1 MTEEAPSKKKRIF
14 KRVRNGV
21 GIVLLLGIVF
31 VVWANVVPGLVSH
44 GLHHQDAGAM
54 PHHEVGLIFGCDER
68 IGGRDNLYFSYR
80 IDAAVE
86 LWNAGKVGCFI
97 VSGDNRVKNYNEPEA
112 MRAAL
117 VARGV
122 PTERIVSDFAGLRT
136 LDSVVRAKEIFGV
149 DDVVFI
155 SQRFQNE
162 RAIYL
167 AKAHGMTARGF
178 DAIDPS
184 SSLLNK
190 TRTREIGARVK
201 MWLDVNVL
209 GTRPKHLGKR
219 VVMPEILGKRD

>member
-1 MTEEAPSKKKRIF
+1 MTVAVPSRGKRIF
-14 KRVRNGV
+14 RRVRNGV
-21 GIVLLLGIVF
+21 GIVLLSAIAFIV
-31 VVWANVVPGLVSH
+31 WTNVVPGIVSRGLVYE
-44 GLHHQDAGAM
+44 DVGAI

-122 PTERIVSDFAGLRT
+122 PTERIVSDYAGLRT
-136 LDSVVRAKEIFGV
+136 LDSVVRANEIFGV

-178 DAIDPS
+178 YAIDPS
-184 SSLLNK
+184 SSWTHK
-190 TRTREIGARVK
+190 TRIREIGARVK

-209 GTRPKHLGKR
+209 GTRPKHLGER
-219 VVMPEILGKRD
+219 EEMPEVLGRRD